1 MLGVSRGKH
10 MDKVRAHILIS
21 GRVQGVFFRDYTQRA
36 AQERGITGWVMNT
49 RDGRVEAVLEGEK
62 EKVEDMIRWCHQ
74 GSPHSRVTEVSV
86 DWEEYTGEFDDFS
99 VRYAYQ

>member
-1 MLGVSRGKH
+1 

-36 AQERGITGWVMNT
+36 AQEREIIGWVMNT

-86 DWEEYTGEFDDFS
+86 DWEEYSGEFEDFS
-99 VRYAYQ
+99 VKYSY

>member
-1 MLGVSRGKH
+1 MSRGIDMEKI
-10 MDKVRAHILIS
+10 RAHILIS

-36 AQERGITGWVMNT
+36 AQER
-49 RDGRVEAVLEGEK
+49 GRVEAVLEGEK

-86 DWEEYTGEFDDFS
+86 DWEVYTGEFKDFS
-99 VRYAYQ
+99 VKYFY

>member
-1 MLGVSRGKH
+1 MGEGLH
-10 MDKVRAHILIS
+10 MSKVRAHVMIS

-36 AQERGITGWVMNT
+36 AQERGILGWVMNT

-74 GSPHSRVTEVSV
+74 GSPHSRVTEVSM

-99 VRYAYQ
+99 VSYAY

>member
-1 MLGVSRGKH
+1 MEKA
-10 MDKVRAHILIS
+10 RAHILIS
-21 GRVQGVFFRDYTQRA
+21 GRVQGVFFRVYTQRA
-36 AQERGITGWVMNT
+36 AQEREIIGWVMNT

-74 GSPHSRVTEVSV
+74 GSPHSRVTQVSV

-99 VRYAYQ
+99 VSYAY